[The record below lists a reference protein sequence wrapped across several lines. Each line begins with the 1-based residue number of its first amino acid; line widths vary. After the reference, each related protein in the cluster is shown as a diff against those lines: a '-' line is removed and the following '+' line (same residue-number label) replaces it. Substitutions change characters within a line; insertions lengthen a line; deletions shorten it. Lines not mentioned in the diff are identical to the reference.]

1 MEFRNLRL
9 NLKYLEER
17 HLKSMEKYMDDPDM
31 QKVKD
36 VSEDAARSTKKN

>member
-1 MEFRNLRL
+1 MNCGNLEARQ
-9 NLKYLEER
+9 
-17 HLKSMEKYMDDPDM
+17 LKSMEQYMDDPDM